1 MLIVVAAVPLP
12 PGFAVA
18 VAVAAAAV
26 AAAAVAAA
34 VVAAAFSSYQM
45 VAEAIQKTSCEQHYA
60 KWFE

>member
-18 VAVAAAAV
+18 VAVAAA
-26 AAAAVAAA
+26 

-45 VAEAIQKTSCEQHYA
+45 VAESIQKTSCEQHYA

>member
-18 VAVAAAAV
+18 VAV

>member
-18 VAVAAAAV
+18 VAV
-26 AAAAVAAA
+26 
-34 VVAAAFSSYQM
+34 VAAAFSSYQM
-45 VAEAIQKTSCEQHYA
+45 VAESIQKTSCEQHYA

>member
-26 AAAAVAAA
+26 VAA

>member
-18 VAVAAAAV
+18 VAVA
-26 AAAAVAAA
+26 AAA